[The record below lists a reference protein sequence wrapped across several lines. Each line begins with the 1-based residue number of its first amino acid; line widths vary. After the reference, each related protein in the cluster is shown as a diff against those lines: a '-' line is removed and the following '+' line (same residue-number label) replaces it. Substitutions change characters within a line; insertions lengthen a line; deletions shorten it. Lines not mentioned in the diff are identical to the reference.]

1 VTNIE
6 ATVGTVYSETARMIS
21 ICNSCRYC
29 EGYCAVFQSMERR
42 VSFDA
47 PTLDYLSNLCHHCGA
62 CLYACQY
69 APPHEFGVDIPRSLA
84 QVRLAS
90 YEAYAWPRAL
100 GALYRRQG
108 TFAAVALGV
117 SMALFLVLA
126 AQLAG
131 PDGLFVARPPAESF
145 YAIFPHRL
153 LVTLFG
159 VVFAFALVAIVM
171 SARQFRGALGS
182 GALAPVA
189 AAASAA
195 RLSNLEGGGEGC
207 YVQSGIE
214 HPPSARRRWLHHF
227 TFYGF
232 ALCFAS
238 TTLATFQHYVL
249 RSPAPYPLSSAVVVL
264 GTLGG
269 IGLVIGPSGLLA
281 LRRSRDP
288 RLMDADQAQLDTAF
302 LWMLFLVSATGI
314 LLLVGRDT
322 AAMGLLLAVHLG
334 FVMAFF
340 VMLPYGKF
348 MHGIYRYLALARHER
363 ERREP
368 NPYAFSES

>member
-1 VTNIE
+1 MTNLE
-6 ATVGTVYSETARMIS
+6 ATVSGVYAETSRMMG

-47 PTLDYLSNLCHHCGA
+47 QSLDYLANLCHHCGA

-69 APPHEFGVDIPRSLA
+69 AAPHEFGVDIPRSLA

-90 YEAYAWPRAL
+90 YEAHAWPRPF

-108 TFAAVALGV
+108 AFAGIALALGL
-117 SMALFLVLA
+117 AFFLVA
-126 AQLAG
+126 AGRMAG
-131 PDGLFVARPPAESF
+131 PDGLFVARAPAESF
-145 YAIFPHRL
+145 YSIFPHHL
-153 LVTLFG
+153 LVAIFG
-159 VVFAFALVAIVM
+159 AVFGFALVAM
-171 SARQFRGALGS
+171 FASAMRFRRAMGTDP
-182 GALAPVA
+182 LAPIA
-189 AAASAA
+189 AASSAA
-195 RLSNLEGGGEGC
+195 RLANLEGGGEGC
-207 YVQSGIE
+207 YQQSGLE
-214 HPPSARRRWLHHF
+214 HPPSAQRRWLHHF

-232 ALCFAS
+232 LLCFAS

-249 RSPAPYPLSSAVVVL
+249 RSPAPYPLSSAVVLL

-288 RLMDADQAQLDTAF
+288 ALVDAAQAPLDGAF
-302 LWMLFLVSATGI
+302 LWMLLLVSATGI
-314 LLLVGRDT
+314 LLLALRDT
-322 AAMGLLLAVHLG
+322 AAMGLTLAVHLG

-368 NPYAFSES
+368 NPYGFSDS

>member
-1 VTNIE
+1 VTSIE
-6 ATVGTVYSETARMIS
+6 ATIGSVYGETSRMMG

-47 PTLDYLSNLCHHCGA
+47 PALDYLANLCHHCGA

-90 YEAYAWPRAL
+90 YESHAWPRAL

-108 TFAAVALGV
+108 TFASVALAL
-117 SMALFLVLA
+117 SIALFLVLGARYA
-126 AQLAG
+126 A
-131 PDGLFVARPPAESF
+131 PEGLFAARPPAQSF
-145 YAIFPHRL
+145 YAIFPHGM
-153 LVTLFG
+153 LVALFG
-159 VVFAFALVAIVM
+159 AVFAFALVAMVA
-171 SARQFRGALGS
+171 SAMRFRRAMGA
-182 GALAPVA
+182 GALAPLA
-189 AAASAA
+189 AASSAA
-195 RLSNLEGGGEGC
+195 RLANLEGGGEGC
-207 YVQSGIE
+207 YQRSGIE
-214 HPPSARRRWLHHF
+214 HPPSSERRWAHHA

-232 ALCFAS
+232 LLCFAS
-238 TTLATFQHYVL
+238 TTLATFQHYVMKW
-249 RSPAPYPLSSAVVVL
+249 PAPYPFSSAVVIL

-269 IGLVIGPSGLLA
+269 IGLVAGPARLLA
-281 LRRSRDP
+281 LRRTRYP
-288 RLMDADQAQLDTAF
+288 ALVDANQAPLDGAF
-302 LWMLFLVSATGI
+302 LWLLFLVSATGI
-314 LLLVGRDT
+314 LLLAFRDT

-340 VMLPYGKF
+340 VMMPYGKF

-368 NPYAFSES
+368 NPYGFSDS

>member
-1 VTNIE
+1 MTNLE
-6 ATVGTVYSETARMIS
+6 ATVSGVQAETSRMMS

-47 PTLDYLSNLCHHCGA
+47 PTLDYLANLCHHCGA

-84 QVRLAS
+84 KVRLAS

-108 TFAAVALGV
+108 AFAGVAL
-117 SMALFLVLA
+117 ALSLAFFLVLG
-126 AQLAG
+126 AQLAA
-131 PDGLFVARPPAESF
+131 PEGLFAARPAAQSF

-153 LVTLFG
+153 LVALFG
-159 VVFAFALVAIVM
+159 AVFGFAVLAAIV
-171 SARQFRGALGS
+171 SAARFRRAMGS
-182 GALAPVA
+182 AGLAPLA
-189 AAASAA
+189 AAGSAA
-195 RLSNLEGGGEGC
+195 RLANLEGGGEGC
-207 YVQSGIE
+207 YQRSGIE
-214 HPPSARRRWLHHF
+214 HPPSSERRWAHHA

-232 ALCFAS
+232 LLCFAS
-238 TTLATFQHYVL
+238 TTLATFQHYVMDW
-249 RSPAPYPLSSAVVVL
+249 PAPYPMSSAVVIL

-269 IGLVIGPSGLLA
+269 IGLVLGPSRLLA

-288 RLMDADQAQLDTAF
+288 ALMDPGEAPLDAAF
-302 LWMLFLVSATGI
+302 LWMLLLVSATGI
-314 LLLVGRDT
+314 LLLVLRDT
-322 AAMGLLLAVHLG
+322 AAMGLTLAVHLG

-368 NPYAFSES
+368 NPYAFSDS

>member
-1 VTNIE
+1 MTKLE
-6 ATVGTVYSETARMIS
+6 ATVSGVRAETSRMMG

-42 VSFDA
+42 VAFDA
-47 PTLDYLSNLCHHCGA
+47 PTLDYLANLCHHCGA

-69 APPHEFGVDIPRSLA
+69 AAPHEFGVDIPRSLA
-84 QVRLAS
+84 KVRLAS
-90 YEAYAWPRAL
+90 YQAYAWPRAF

-108 TFAAVALGV
+108 AFAGVAL
-117 SMALFLVLA
+117 ALSLAFFLVLGALLAAPGGLFAARPA
-126 AQLAG
+126 AQ
-131 PDGLFVARPPAESF
+131 SF

-153 LVTLFG
+153 LVALFG
-159 VVFAFALVAIVM
+159 AVFGFAVLAAIV
-171 SARQFRGALGS
+171 SAVRFRRAMGS
-182 GALAPVA
+182 GALAPLA
-189 AAASAA
+189 AAGSAA
-195 RLSNLEGGGEGC
+195 RLANLEGGGEGC
-207 YVQSGIE
+207 YQRSGIE
-214 HPPSARRRWLHHF
+214 HPPSSERRWAHHA

-232 ALCFAS
+232 LLCFAS
-238 TTLATFQHYVL
+238 TTLATFQHYVMDW
-249 RSPAPYPLSSAVVVL
+249 PAPYPMSSAVVIL

-269 IGLVIGPSGLLA
+269 IGLVLGPSRLLA

-288 RLMDADQAQLDTAF
+288 DLMDPDQAPLDGAF
-302 LWMLFLVSATGI
+302 LWMLLLVSATGI
-314 LLLVGRDT
+314 LLLVLRDT
-322 AAMGLLLAVHLG
+322 AAMGLTLAVHLG

-368 NPYAFSES
+368 NPYAFSDS